1 MQTSTVFAVSR
12 LGTKELAA
20 SNLGLLSSNVLGFAI
35 LLGLISGLDSLAN
48 QAAKSH
54 SPTLTSIYCM
64 RTFVVSCQAMP
75 VLFLLLWNTN
85 SIFRW
90 ILPNADKEMLRL
102 ASDYCKVTSFALPPL
117 AALECIRRYCQAF
130 GKVAGPAIGY
140 SLAAPVS
147 VFFNW
152 LLVFGP

>member
-1 MQTSTVFAVSR
+1 M
-12 LGTKELAA
+12 
-20 SNLGLLSSNVLGFAI
+20 
-35 LLGLISGLDSLAN
+35 
-48 QAAKSH
+48 
-54 SPTLTSIYCM
+54 
-64 RTFVVSCQAMP
+64 
-75 VLFLLLWNTN
+75 LFLLLWNTN
-85 SIFRW
+85 TIFRW
-90 ILPNADKEMLRL
+90 ILPNADPQMLRL

-140 SLAAPVS
+140 SLAAPIS